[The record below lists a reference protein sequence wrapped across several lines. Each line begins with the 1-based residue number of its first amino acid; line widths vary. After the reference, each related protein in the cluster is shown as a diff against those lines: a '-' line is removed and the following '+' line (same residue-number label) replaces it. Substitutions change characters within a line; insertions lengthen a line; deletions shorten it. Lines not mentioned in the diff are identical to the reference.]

1 MQDIRYIRQKLYY
14 RWALV
19 LCIIALLAYTFYF
32 EYLRFIEQV
41 PILTNNIPLYIRSGL
56 IVYLLIILIFLNK
69 LPKRIFAILGL
80 LIAVPLGWLISVISY
95 LTVGYEGITVTGFI
109 FLLFAS
115 AVVFNFTFRSY
126 VISLALIL
134 SFHFIILSFYE
145 VPQPNGVLNHIFL
158 LGLSSILGLTSNYL
172 LNNIKDNEAR
182 VLKDREL
189 LLKEIHHRVKNNL
202 QIISSLLDLQSGS
215 ISDNT
220 TREAVKESQSRVK
233 SMALIHQLL
242 YQSEMFTG
250 IDFSQYLDQLLSD
263 IKVMYSVPGKDIQ
276 YSVNAENIELDIDTA
291 IPLGLIT
298 NELASNAYKYA
309 FEGRDSGKIDIRF
322 SQISNFNYLLSVAD
336 NGIGVPEK
344 FDPAASKS
352 LGLKLVKLLS
362 KQLEGKLDII
372 KKNGTEF
379 KLLIPR
385 TT

>member
-1 MQDIRYIRQKLYY
+1 
-14 RWALV
+14 
-19 LCIIALLAYTFYF
+19 
-32 EYLRFIEQV
+32 
-41 PILTNNIPLYIRSGL
+41 
-56 IVYLLIILIFLNK
+56 
-69 LPKRIFAILGL
+69 
-80 LIAVPLGWLISVISY
+80 
-95 LTVGYEGITVTGFI
+95 
-109 FLLFAS
+109 
-115 AVVFNFTFRSY
+115 
-126 VISLALIL
+126 
-134 SFHFIILSFYE
+134 
-145 VPQPNGVLNHIFL
+145 
-158 LGLSSILGLTSNYL
+158 
-172 LNNIKDNEAR
+172 
-182 VLKDREL
+182 
-189 LLKEIHHRVKNNL
+189 
-202 QIISSLLDLQSGS
+202 LLDLQSGS

-309 FEGRDSGKIDIRF
+309 FEGRNTGKIDIRF

-344 FDPAASKS
+344 FDPATSNS